1 MGLPENLTSPA
12 RYRQTYMNPTS
23 QYLYLDFE
31 KFRPQLEQ
39 QLRDIRQLHRD
50 QLFPT
55 LNIKT
60 NILDYFRETLFPPKE
75 VGTYFISNTSLRE
88 NAFDITVRSQRT
100 DIINSEFPADITLCI
115 RGALAPQG
123 HPSPAISVDRIV
135 DVSETPARGFE
146 IEVQAIAKPAERN
159 RANNAINT
167 RLLKQ
172 LPAISHETRRNLHH
186 WQEYLQWKR
195 AIVESQL
202 AGLRYITHI
211 VKDKKLCL
219 IAIAENEE
227 AFQSFERILRKE
239 EVMAF
244 PLHYSTDQWQFRY
257 NKNARSIPAVPVGA
271 FRECHK
277 QPPARFNEELRD
289 CPWDDPFVVELVFAI
304 GEESGNREKRSNSY
318 LIDKLPSAGYVATSL
333 FGEFALLK
341 RHASA
346 IMQLEAQSGYAPF
359 LSSWLFD
366 ISAANTPQISPPID
380 SWLMDNINGDQQK
393 AIKKILGA
401 PDVALI
407 QGPPG
412 TGKTTVIGEAIYQL
426 TRQGKKVLL
435 ASQANLAVDN
445 ALEKLAA
452 VPEIR
457 AIRLGRSRKFSAGG
471 QRFAEDRVLKRFY
484 ESIADACENR
494 YLNDWRDS
502 DAKMESLQKQ
512 LRDLANMEETTEALD
527 QDIESLGHDAPDEEY
542 DTVEEAPPAL
552 SEREQQMVDLRKN
565 LQLLVQFLEGD
576 KSVEPDIPE
585 KFVDLLE
592 RTIIVDLE
600 RLKRFKIE
608 LGNHKQA
615 DKNNP
620 IEDRIS
626 HFRQLYQ
633 KWINLRGKIPRLESE
648 ISRLSRAG
656 NRADIA
662 PENRLLVDQ
671 FHRQIDEIE
680 LLLESGDNSRLDE
693 WHQLRNKIQQLR
705 DQSTLNPHL
714 YSSFFTLEENGK
726 AFWKRLVNPRLDV
739 KKLIAILKHAVKAL
753 RDTEKRIDRSV
764 ALMIV
769 NLNSLIAKI
778 PVVELPAVE
787 EAQPEPPIAPVPE
800 ADLKTAS
807 LRKDILGKIEALDQE
822 RRKDAQFRNRWEP
835 LLDKWVTML
844 GSEAQL
850 KTDNQYF
857 IDTYIANCNVVGITC
872 NENRRLIESKK
883 FANFDV
889 TIIDEVSK
897 ATPPELLM
905 PMMAAKKSILVGDH
919 RQLPP
924 LFQERQNSWQEI
936 IEEAHAGDQDD
947 PAYHLLTEENFL
959 KFRDMVTASLFKKH
973 FEEAP
978 GSIKSMLETQYRMH
992 PEIMEVVNHFY
1003 EHRLRCGLVDP
1014 DQERNHQLVIK
1025 SADRLE
1031 LITPGS
1037 HAVWIDSSRAPDGK
1051 AHYETQ
1057 SGTSKV
1063 NILEAVLIAEMLKR
1077 IDNACKKAGYDEGR
1091 KKDVGVIAFYGR
1103 QVAEIRKRVRNLTLK
1118 YLEVDVNTVDQF
1130 QGKENSIILISLVR
1144 NTRSRVYGNKSFVAQ
1159 FERINVGFSRAR
1171 ELLVIFGAKDMFAEC
1186 EVEIPQMDGSGT
1198 IKRKVYGDIID
1209 TINRRANFWDSSNLL
1224 TRDQYQK
1231 FAGRR

>member
-1 MGLPENLTSPA
+1 MS
-12 RYRQTYMNPTS
+12 QTS

-39 QLRDIRQLHRD
+39 QLRDIRDLHRE

-55 LNIKT
+55 LNVKT

-75 VGTYFISNTSLRE
+75 MGTYFISNTSLRE
-88 NAFDITVRSQRT
+88 NAFDITVRSRRT
-100 DIINSEFPADITLCI
+100 DIMNSEFPADITLCV

-135 DVSETPARGFE
+135 DVSEAPTRGFE
-146 IEVQAIAKPAERN
+146 IEIQAIAKPAERN
-159 RANNAINT
+159 RANNAINS

-172 LPAISHETRRNLHH
+172 LPAISHETRRNLQH

-202 AGLRYITHI
+202 AGLRYVKYL

-219 IAIAENEE
+219 LAVADSENT
-227 AFQSFERILRKE
+227 FRDFERILRKE

-257 NKNARSIPAVPVGA
+257 NKNARSIPAVPVGG
-271 FRECHK
+271 FQEGRK
-277 QPPARFNEELRD
+277 QPAARFTEELRD
-289 CPWDDPFVVELVFAI
+289 CPWDDPYVTELIFKI
-304 GEESGNREKRSNSY
+304 GEDSGNRDNRSDSY

-333 FGEFALLK
+333 FGEFALLN

-366 ISAANTPQISPPID
+366 ISVANTPQISPPID
-380 SWLMDNINGDQQK
+380 NWLMDNINADQQK

-484 ESIADACENR
+484 DSIADACEQR
-494 YLNDWRDS
+494 YLSDWRDS
-502 DAKMESLQKQ
+502 DEKMESLQKE
-512 LRDLANMEETTEALD
+512 LRDLASMEETTEAFD
-527 QDIESLGHDAPDEEY
+527 QDIVSMGHGDVQEPEEA
-542 DTVEEAPPAL
+542 VEESAPAL
-552 SEREQQMVDLRKN
+552 SEREQQMLDLRN
-565 LQLLVQFLEGD
+565 SLLNLVQFLEGNSGVD
-576 KSVEPDIPE
+576 LEVPE
-585 KFVDLLE
+585 KFVDLIE
-592 RTIIVDLE
+592 QTIIADVS
-600 RLKRFKIE
+600 RLKRYKID
-608 LGNHKQA
+608 LGSISKEGGPPSLA
-615 DKNNP
+615 
-620 IEDRIS
+620 ERIS
-626 HFRQLYQ
+626 FFRSVYQ
-633 KWINLRGKIPRLESE
+633 KWIGLRGKIPRLESE
-648 ISRLSRAG
+648 IGRLAKAG
-656 NRADIA
+656 NRADIS
-662 PENRLLVDQ
+662 PENQPLVQ
-671 FHRQIDEIE
+671 QYYRQIDEIE

-693 WHQLRNKIQQLR
+693 WHELRNKIQQLR

-714 YSSFFTLEENGK
+714 YRAFFSLEENGK
-726 AFWKRLVNPRLDV
+726 QFWERLVNPRLDV
-739 KKLIAILKHAVKAL
+739 KKLIAILQHAVKAM
-753 RDTEKRIDRSV
+753 RDVEKRIDRSV

-769 NLNSLIAKI
+769 NLNSLITKI
-778 PVVELPAVE
+778 PVVEAPAVE
-787 EAQPEPPIAPVPE
+787 APEPEPE
-800 ADLKTAS
+800 ISPLPEVDLQTAA
-807 LRKDILGKIEALDQE
+807 LRKEILGKIEALDGE

-844 GSEAQL
+844 SSETQL

-905 PMMAAKKSILVGDH
+905 PMMAAKKSVLVGDH

-936 IEEAHAGDQDD
+936 IEESRDGDSND
-947 PAYHLLTEENFL
+947 PTYHLLTEENFL

-978 GSIKSMLETQYRMH
+978 GSIKSMLEIQYRMH

-1003 EHRLRCGLVDP
+1003 EHRLRCGLLDP

-1025 SADRLE
+1025 SADKLDF
-1031 LITPGS
+1031 ITPGT

-1051 AHYETQ
+1051 PHYETQ

-1063 NILEAVLIAEMLKR
+1063 NHLEAILIAEMLR
-1077 IDNACKKAGYDEGR
+1077 RMDNACKKAGFDENR

-1103 QVAEIRKRVRNLTLK
+1103 QVAEIRKRVRSLK
-1118 YLEVDVNTVDQF
+1118 LKHLEVDVNTVDQF

-1144 NTRSRVYGNKSFVAQ
+1144 NTRSRVYGSKSFVAQ

-1171 ELLVIFGAKDMFAEC
+1171 ELLVIFGAKDMFADC
-1186 EVEIPQMDGSGT
+1186 EVEIPQMDGSGV
-1198 IKRKVYGDIID
+1198 ISRKVYGDIID
-1209 TINRRANFWDSSNLL
+1209 TINRRANFWDSSNLM
-1224 TRDQYQK
+1224 TREQYQK
-1231 FAGRR
+1231 SAGSR